1 MLIYLNIH
9 LVEGLNSRWVELHIH
24 RPLLKL
30 VPCYQHLN
38 SICMTEDEKKHNQAH
53 LNNSCNS
60 QDIMAFAVLCIL
72 CKC

>member
-1 MLIYLNIH
+1 MLIYLNIN

-53 LNNSCNS
+53 LNNSFNS